1 MPGPIAEIITVLT
14 TRQNSSTII
23 EETFECDFTSTID
36 ISPGNLD
43 SSLCFFQPS
52 ASHDVLCI

>member
-36 ISPGNLD
+36 ISK
-43 SSLCFFQPS
+43 
-52 ASHDVLCI
+52 